1 MPGGTATI
9 VFGINAQRVERQFL
23 SLVGTA
29 RNWDEQ
35 TVAPRAPMSGR
46 WIDLDDIEAPNDD
59 LRRRGFAA
67 GAARFARGEG
77 MWYGDGSVFFACTNG
92 GRIKRGQ
99 IWKYTPSPQ
108 EGTPDETDAPGTLEL
123 FVEPND
129 GGC

>member
-1 MPGGTATI
+1 
-9 VFGINAQRVERQFL
+9 
-23 SLVGTA
+23 
-29 RNWDEQ
+29 
-35 TVAPRAPMSGR
+35 MSGR
-46 WIDLDDIEAPNDD
+46 WIDLDDIEAPNGD

-129 GGC
+129 GGANAPRDYSLRTSSGISHPSCRRVSTR